1 MKDIELIATSTF
13 GIESIVAQELE
24 ELGYDETS
32 VENGKVTFKASL
44 EDIAVCNTWLRT
56 SDRVLLKVAQ
66 FKAETFDELFD
77 KTKNIDWFNFIPQ
90 NGKMHVNGKS
100 VKSTLY
106 SISDCQAIVKK
117 AVIESMKRKYHT
129 NHFDEDGSLFKI
141 EVSILK
147 DIVTLTIDTSGAGL
161 HKRGYREITG
171 EAPLKETL
179 AAAMIMISRWDSSRA
194 LADVMCGL
202 GTIPI
207 EAAMIARNMAPGL
220 NRSFVSEDWD
230 LFDKKVWAEVREEA
244 RSVITND
251 EFRILASDIN
261 FHNIKKAKENA
272 QSAGVGDYIAFQK
285 LDFRDFSSKRK
296 YGCLIINPPYG
307 QRLGENEEVVEMY
320 EDLGHLFKQLDEWSF
335 FVLTAHPQFEKI
347 FGTKSTKNRKL
358 YNGNLQC
365 YYYQY
370 FKSLPPKRFMNEDK

>member
-1 MKDIELIATSTF
+1 MP
-13 GIESIVAQELE
+13 
-24 ELGYDETS
+24 Y
-32 VENGKVTFKASL
+32 
-44 EDIAVCNTWLRT
+44 NT
-56 SDRVLLKVAQ
+56 
-66 FKAETFDELFD
+66 
-77 KTKNIDWFNFIPQ
+77 I
-90 NGKMHVNGKS
+90 
-100 VKSTLY
+100 
-106 SISDCQAIVKK
+106 
-117 AVIESMKRKYHT
+117 
-129 NHFDEDGSLFKI
+129 
-141 EVSILK
+141 
-147 DIVTLTIDTSGAGL
+147 
-161 HKRGYREITG
+161 
-171 EAPLKETL
+171 
-179 AAAMIMISRWDSSRA
+179 
-194 LADVMCGL
+194 
-202 GTIPI
+202 
-207 EAAMIARNMAPGL
+207 PGL

-230 LFDKKVWAEVREEA
+230 LFDKKVWSEVRDEA

-261 FHNIKKAKENA
+261 FHNIKRAKENA
-272 QSAGVGDYIAFQK
+272 QSAGVADYIAFQK

-370 FKSLPPKRFMNEDK
+370 FKHLSLSSPIASSLFLFEVFVGFVGIRFFSGVNDFFMSSKNLSITFSLFFTCDRVSCDVR